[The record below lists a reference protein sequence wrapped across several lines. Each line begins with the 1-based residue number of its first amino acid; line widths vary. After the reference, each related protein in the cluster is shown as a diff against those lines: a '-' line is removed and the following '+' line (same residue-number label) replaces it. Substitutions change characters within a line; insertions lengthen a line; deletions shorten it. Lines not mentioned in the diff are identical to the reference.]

1 MRMASMRKMTVSIL
15 ACALIATG
23 AFAEDPQT
31 DQSANT
37 ADRPDGTL
45 NLSGGS
51 FAVGVGYV
59 WGDGALT
66 YQGAKHDFKL
76 SGVSIIDV
84 GGAHITATGDVYH
97 LQSLDDFNG
106 NYTAVS
112 AGLTVAGGGSVAV
125 LKNEHG
131 VVIKLHATTAGLRFN
146 LAAEG
151 VAIRLKS

>member
-1 MRMASMRKMTVSIL
+1 MRNMTVSML
-15 ACALIATG
+15 ACALIATA
-23 AFAEDPQT
+23 AFAEDSPT

-37 ADRPDGTL
+37 AERPDGTIDL
-45 NLSGGS
+45 TGGS

-59 WGDGALT
+59 WGDGALM
-66 YQGAKHDFKL
+66 YEGAKHKFKL

-97 LQSLDDFNG
+97 LQSLKDFDG
-106 NYTAVS
+106 NYTTVS

-125 LKNEHG
+125 LRNEHG

-151 VAIRLKS
+151 VGIKLKS

>member
-1 MRMASMRKMTVSIL
+1 MRNMTVSML
-15 ACALIATG
+15 ACALIATA
-23 AFAEDPQT
+23 AFAEDSQT
-31 DQSANT
+31 DPAADT
-37 ADRPDGTL
+37 AERADGTL
-45 NLSGGS
+45 DLTGGS

-59 WGDGALT
+59 WGNGTLM
-66 YQGAKHDFKL
+66 YGGAKHEFKL
-76 SGVSIIDV
+76 SGVSIVDV

-97 LQSLDDFNG
+97 LQSLKDFNG

-131 VVIKLHATTAGLRFN
+131 VVIKLHATTAGLRFT

-151 VAIRLKS
+151 VGIKLRS